1 MTAKKRLRVVD
12 PDERVDVSTVYGAAE
27 HGTELDEMK
36 AIRARIAKVIDDPKT
51 SARDLAALT
60 RRQLEVSKE
69 IRALQLKAN
78 GGSHAPT
85 GDEGWDASAI

>member
-1 MTAKKRLRVVD
+1 MTTKKRLRVVD
-12 PDERVDVSTVYGAAE
+12 DDERADVSTVYGAAE
-27 HGTELDEMK
+27 SGTALDEMK

-69 IRALQLKAN
+69 IRAMELKAT
-78 GGSHAPT
+78 GGAHAAQ
-85 GDEGWDASAI
+85 GDDAWDAAAI